1 MGQRGGRMR
10 VRKQTP
16 ANRLVAASICLLFL
30 GVSAS
35 AFVASTV
42 EPPELDD
49 TPGRADTPG
58 GPSTLNQAGSERGSV
73 FSNSVFE
80 LNSGSPTLVLDNGTR
95 VTFASTNNSSNPV
108 YTADDIVSIAG
119 SCAIL
124 DNYSLRCTH
133 PQLRDTGRRLSHVL
147 GKEQRRAARGRFQCK
162 QERTCER

>member
-1 MGQRGGRMR
+1 MR

-124 DNYSLRCTH
+124 DNYSLRCTGVNNYG
-133 PQLRDTGRRLSHVL
+133 QLGLGSFSLSNGTVDL
-147 GKEQRRAARGRFQCK
+147 GDRMAAAISDG
-162 QERTCER
+162 